1 MNCRKNVL
9 KCYAQLFQLQLS
21 MNTVTQQN
29 AKFFLLQNHWKMLK
43 IHWVSFL
50 GRNVEVD
57 TLQKFIYNFIIGN
70 NIQH

>member
-1 MNCRKNVL
+1 MLCAVISITIKYEHSNTT
-9 KCYAQLFQLQLS
+9 KCIYH
-21 MNTVTQQN
+21 